1 MFIIITYGKKISLFF
16 ERIETMFDNFQAMYS
31 LYIVDTMCNEYPEML
46 RSDIERNVEEMPC
59 ETVKLLAY
67 IFAELDRIQAQKS

>member
-1 MFIIITYGKKISLFF
+1 ML
-16 ERIETMFDNFQAMYS
+16 DNFQAMYS